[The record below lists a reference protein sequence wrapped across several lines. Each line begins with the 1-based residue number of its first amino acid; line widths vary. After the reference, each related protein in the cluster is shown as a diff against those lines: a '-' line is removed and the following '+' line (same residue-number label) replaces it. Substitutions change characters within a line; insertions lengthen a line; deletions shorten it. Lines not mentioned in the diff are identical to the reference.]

1 MSMVSFCT
9 LWPLKRQKIK
19 GLLMS
24 PGVTER
30 DQWYEMGLMFGN
42 KTLKYGVRL
51 SSSSFQFAKQELMI
65 QS

>member
-1 MSMVSFCT
+1 
-9 LWPLKRQKIK
+9 
-19 GLLMS
+19 MS

-51 SSSSFQFAKQELMI
+51 SSSSFQLAKQELMI